1 MTKKAFAWSPIREL
15 MKNNG
20 AEIVARNAVED
31 LISYLEEIASQIT
44 SQALELA
51 KHSGRKKVTANDMK
65 IAMDMI

>member
-1 MTKKAFAWSPIREL
+1 MAKKAFSWSPIREL

-20 AEIVARNAVED
+20 AEIAARNAVED
-31 LISYLEEIASQIT
+31 LISYLEEISSQI
-44 SQALELA
+44 SSKALELA